1 MKSDF
6 LFQFNFQDRKIGFAL
21 TGAYSTFELIIPY
34 IKKLVENGAKVVPIM
49 SFNSY
54 NIDTRYGKSK
64 DFIEKIE
71 EITNN
76 KIINTF
82 VEAEPLGQKK
92 IIDILV
98 IAPCTGNTVSKL
110 ANGITD
116 TPVLLAAKSNLRN
129 DNNIVLG
136 ICTNDGLS
144 SNAENIGKLLNR
156 KHYYFIPF
164 KQDNPITK
172 PRSLTFDLTYLIPT
186 IEYALNNEQIQ
197 PILL

>member
-1 MKSDF
+1 M
-6 LFQFNFQDRKIGFAL
+6 FQFNFHDRKIGFAL

-54 NIDTRYGKSK
+54 NIDTRYGKSR

-98 IAPCTGNTVSKL
+98 IAPCTGNTLSKL

>member
-1 MKSDF
+1 M
-6 LFQFNFQDRKIGFAL
+6 FQFNFQDRKIGFAL

-34 IKKLVENGAKVVPIM
+34 IRKLVENGAKVVPIM

>member
-1 MKSDF
+1 M
-6 LFQFNFQDRKIGFAL
+6 FQFNFNDRKIGFAL

-71 EITNN
+71 EITNT

-172 PRSLTFDLTYLIPT
+172 PRSLAFDLTYLIPT

>member
-1 MKSDF
+1 MF
-6 LFQFNFQDRKIGFAL
+6 HFNFNDRKIGFAL

-71 EITNN
+71 EITNT

-172 PRSLTFDLTYLIPT
+172 PRSLAFDLTYLIPT

>member
-1 MKSDF
+1 MF
-6 LFQFNFQDRKIGFAL
+6 HFNFNDRKIGFAL

-71 EITNN
+71 EITNT

-82 VEAEPLGQKK
+82 VEAEPLGKKK

-172 PRSLTFDLTYLIPT
+172 PRSLAFDLTYLIPT

>member
-1 MKSDF
+1 M
-6 LFQFNFQDRKIGFAL
+6 FQFNFQDRKIGFAL

>member
-1 MKSDF
+1 M
-6 LFQFNFQDRKIGFAL
+6 FQFNFQDRKIGFAL

-197 PILL
+197 PILLCCPK

>member
-1 MKSDF
+1 
-6 LFQFNFQDRKIGFAL
+6 
-21 TGAYSTFELIIPY
+21 
-34 IKKLVENGAKVVPIM
+34 M

>member
-1 MKSDF
+1 M
-6 LFQFNFQDRKIGFAL
+6 FQFNFNDRKIGFAL

-64 DFIEKIE
+64 DFIKKIE
-71 EITNN
+71 EITNT

-98 IAPCTGNTVSKL
+98 IAPCTGNTISKL

-129 DNNIVLG
+129 DNNIVIG

-172 PRSLTFDLTYLIPT
+172 PRSLAFDLTYLIPT

>member
-1 MKSDF
+1 M
-6 LFQFNFQDRKIGFAL
+6 FQFNFQDRKIGFAL

-197 PILL
+197 PIIL

>member
-1 MKSDF
+1 M
-6 LFQFNFQDRKIGFAL
+6 FQFNFQDRKIGFAL

-71 EITNN
+71 AVTGN